1 MMDPNSLAKEFMCP
15 ICNMLPFDP
24 VIAEDGFVYDK
35 ECIGKFIAIGRSP
48 MTGEQMGATL
58 ISSISVRET
67 IQVLAQCVGIDT
79 ALLGA
84 WPKKQENLNDFSVTK
99 TKAVQGD
106 VEHIMI
112 LAKWY
117 LFGDK
122 DGIDRDAKLGYEWCE
137 RAADLDNSLGK
148 AYQGVCLVCG
158 LGVERDFEEGND
170 LLVEAAS
177 QEVDDEARG
186 KSISLQNCRFSCN
199 TSVSNRRFI
208 LHLDAHFFTDF
219 AAFHLGCFYK
229 HGKYGFRLITKKA
242 QKWFAKVQSKP
253 TQFMFDSTGGSILE
267 HERLSEPLL
276 LFQTSVSESIERNS
290 IEHDEVSSSTATTIS
305 SSKHSSSTNS
315 LDYEQRN
322 YDGRKCD
329 KCSGKIAASGTK
341 SIAPKLCASCKV
353 IGSGGGGGRSIA

>member
-1 MMDPNSLAKEFMCP
+1 
-15 ICNMLPFDP
+15 MLPFDP

-58 ISSISVRET
+58 ISSNSVRET

-84 WPKKQENLNDFSVTK
+84 WPKKQGDLNDFSVTK
-99 TKAVQGD
+99 TKAMQGD

-122 DGIDRDAKLGYEWCE
+122 DGIDRDAKLGYKWCE
-137 RAADLDNSLGK
+137 RAADLDNPFGK

-186 KSISLQNCRFSCN
+186 KSNSLQNCRFPCN

-208 LHLDAHFFTDF
+208 LHPDAHFFTDF

-229 HGKYGFRLITKKA
+229 HGKYGFRLTMKKA

-253 TQFMFDSTGGSILE
+253 TQFMFDSTAGSILE

-276 LFQTSVSESIERNS
+276 LFQTSVSEAIERDS
-290 IEHDEVSSSTATTIS
+290 IDEVSSSTATTRS
-305 SSKHSSSTNS
+305 CSKHSSSTNS
-315 LDYEQRN
+315 L
-322 YDGRKCD
+322 DGRKCD
-329 KCSGKIAASGTK
+329 KCSGKIAASETK
-341 SIAPKLCASCKV
+341 SIAPKLCTSCKV
-353 IGSGGGGGRSIA
+353 IGSGQFDRGV